1 MIRYQD
7 RPVKLHNGKP
17 QPASPADAGA
27 REKTIAYR
35 ILRAH
40 NVSGESEKLRL
51 RIDALISH
59 DITYVGI
66 IQTARASGLTE
77 FPVPYAM
84 TNCHNSLCAVGG
96 TINED
101 DHVFGLSAAKKYGGV
116 YVPANLSVI
125 HSYAREEMAG
135 CGRMILGSDSHTR
148 YGALGT
154 LAIGEGGPELVKQL
168 LKNTYDI
175 SAPQVVLCYVTG
187 KPRRGVGPHD
197 VALALV
203 KEAFPEGRAK
213 NKILEFVGPGIR
225 HLSADYRNGVDVMTT
240 ETACLS
246 SIWETDGVTAEYFRV
261 HGRTDAYEKL
271 APEDGAY
278 YDAMITIELD
288 KVECMIALPFH
299 PSNAYTIHEF
309 NERAGEL
316 LAKVEEDAKSSF
328 PNVSLNLADKVKPG
342 GVYADQG
349 IIAGCA
355 GGLFDNII
363 EASEILGGGSTG
375 NGAFSLSIYPTSVPV
390 SLALTRA
397 DATETLVRAGAVMKP
412 SFCGPCFG
420 AGDVPSNNGFSI
432 RHTTRNFPNR
442 EGSKPGEGQLSY
454 VALMDARSIAA
465 TAANGGRIT
474 PATDVVYR
482 KRRIRYRYDKSPY
495 EKRCYNGFD
504 KADPSVELVLGPN
517 ITDWPKIY
525 PLADN
530 ILLELSAVIRD
541 PVTTTDEL
549 IPSGETSSY
558 RSNPLR
564 LAEFALS
571 RRAPDY
577 VGRSKAVASIEA
589 ARRSGDAPD
598 ALKKLLNT
606 VGEADELMNSTAYGS
621 CVFAY
626 KPGDGSAREQAASSQ
641 RVLGGAAN
649 ICYEYATK
657 RYRSNCIN
665 WGILPFT
672 LPEGAAFYYAVGEHV
687 FVPDVR
693 AAIEKKQDTLQA
705 MVIRQNGATEA
716 ITLNLSPLT
725 DDEREIL
732 LEGCLMNYYAAQ
744 AQRNDDASMKGTT

>member
-1 MIRYQD
+1 MIRYSNQ
-7 RPVKLHNGKP
+7 PVKLQNGKP
-17 QPASPADAGA
+17 QSATKADVGA
-27 REKTIAYR
+27 REKTIAYS

-40 NVSGESEKLRL
+40 NLSDDMEKMRL
-51 RIDALISH
+51 RFDALISH

-66 IQTARASGLTE
+66 IQTARASGLTQ

-101 DHVFGLSAAKKYGGV
+101 DHVFGLSAAKKYGGI

-154 LAIGEGGPELVKQL
+154 LAVGEGGPELVKQL

-175 SAPQVVLCYVTG
+175 ASPEVVLCYVTG

-203 KEAFPEGRAK
+203 KEAFAEGRAK

-225 HLSADYRNGVDVMTT
+225 HLSADYRNGIDVMTT
-240 ETACLS
+240 ETTCLS
-246 SIWETDGVTAEYFRV
+246 SIWETDNVTAEYYRV
-261 HGRTDAYEKL
+261 HGRPDAYKKL
-271 APEDGAY
+271 APENGAY

-299 PSNAYTIHEF
+299 PSNAYPVREF
-309 NERAGEL
+309 IERADEL
-316 LAKVEEDAKSSF
+316 LAKVEEDAKTSF
-328 PNVSLNLADKVKPG
+328 PDVPLHLRNKVG
-342 GVYADQG
+342 IDGVYADQG

-363 EASEILGGGSTG
+363 EASEILDGGSTG
-375 NGAFSLSIYPTSVPV
+375 SGAFSLSVYPTSVPV

-397 DATETLVRAGAVMKP
+397 NATETLVRAGAVMKP

-420 AGDVPSNNGFSI
+420 AGDVPANNGFSI

-482 KRRIRYRYDKSPY
+482 KRLLRYRYDRTTY
-495 EKRCYNGFD
+495 EKRCYNGFG
-504 KADPSVELVLGPN
+504 KPDPDAELVLGPN

-525 PLADN
+525 PLTDN
-530 ILLELSAVIRD
+530 VLLELSAVIRD

-564 LAEFALS
+564 LAEFTLS

-577 VGRSKAVASIEA
+577 VGRSKAVATIEA

-598 ALKKLLNT
+598 ALKKLLNK
-606 VGEADELMNSTAYGS
+606 VGEADELISSTAYGS

-657 RYRSNCIN
+657 RYRSNLIN
-665 WGILPFT
+665 WGILPLT
-672 LPEGAAFYYAVGEHV
+672 LPEGAAFYYTVGEHV

-693 AAIEKKQDTLQA
+693 DAIVNKRDTLPA
-705 MVIRQNGATEA
+705 MVIRENGATEA
-716 ITLNLSPLT
+716 ITLHLPPLT

-732 LEGCLMNYYAAQ
+732 LEGCLMNYYAAR
-744 AQRNDDASMKGTT
+744 ADK